1 MRTDF
6 NASGRYFSM
15 SVSLKKHGCTFMYLF
30 SPCTFLSLVATRACI
45 PKTHPQD
52 KTAESLLITLTIT
65 QQLRRD
71 LGPFPHCLSP
81 SLMRKSSP
89 ASAGSLLPRLRQ
101 DTARQYIFIK
111 AQAWSCSRELRFN
124 VIYGESLPREIM
136 EPPVYLAWSGRLGIC
151 QWARRGC
158 CMNRNRNQPAHPPCS
173 IYPSSEAPSCGISYR
188 FSAPLTLLFNL
199 YVILSYCLSNT
210 CMWGGVTPSWEW
222 EPSPCPPV
230 PSHPVPQM
238 PQCNRWE
245 GVWWHG
251 AAIPTNWKAALII
264 SVVSINS
271 TNIYWIFTIC

>member
-15 SVSLKKHGCTFMYLF
+15 SVSLKKHVCTFMYLF
-30 SPCTFLSLVATRACI
+30 SPCIFLSLVATRACT

-89 ASAGSLLPRLRQ
+89 ASAGSLLPRFRQ

-199 YVILSYCLSNT
+199 YVILSYCCKYVYVGRCNSFL
-210 CMWGGVTPSWEW
+210 GV
-222 EPSPCPPV
+222 
-230 PSHPVPQM
+230 
-238 PQCNRWE
+238 
-245 GVWWHG
+245 G
-251 AAIPTNWKAALII
+251 AIPLSTCAFP
-264 SVVSINS
+264 SCS
-271 TNIYWIFTIC
+271 TNAPMQQMGRSLVTWCCYPHQLKSSSNYVCNIN